1 MFMPIEIQCTRNYF
15 SIICLLLVISRGNFW
30 RTQLGLVDVG
40 ARVAMVKRP
49 GRYDKASEEVN
60 KKVKKV
66 QSDGATPATSSLS
79 NWVGLSANDVRQ

>member
-1 MFMPIEIQCTRNYF
+1 MHWKLFLHHLPSECHLKGKLLAH
-15 SIICLLLVISRGNFW
+15 SIRIGRCIG
-30 RTQLGLVDVG
+30 
-40 ARVAMVKRP
+40 RVAMVKRP
-49 GRYDKASEEVN
+49 SRYDKASEEVN

>member
-1 MFMPIEIQCTRNYF
+1 MYGT
-15 SIICLLLVISRGNFW
+15 
-30 RTQLGLVDVG
+30 
-40 ARVAMVKRP
+40 RVAMVKRP
-49 GRYDKASEEVN
+49 RYDKASEEVN